1 MGFSVVKINRF
12 PSIAV
17 PGRRPFRLLFGDLP
31 AMHGFDIDDGLSFR
45 RTQSPNTPIAGSFIG
60 EIPVT
65 YQFNGTI
72 ITIHVLAML
81 LNHSHSRKGFF
92 VFLVHFSS
100 SICSIIR
107 FKYSR
112 AFLRS
117 STPFFFGYR
126 YKYLKTLP
134 SQKARNESG

>member
-65 YQFNGTI
+65 YQFKGTI

-92 VFLVHFSS
+92 FSRSFLVLQMLNHPIQIFTGLLEVLNT
-100 SICSIIR
+100 IL
-107 FKYSR
+107 
-112 AFLRS
+112 FLGID
-117 STPFFFGYR
+117 T
-126 YKYLKTLP
+126 
-134 SQKARNESG
+134 NI